1 MGEFYT
7 VWQHR
12 SLIIGGFENTLIIV
26 ALAAV
31 GSLSLGALLTIPLM
45 SQRRSIAR
53 LATVYVDVMRC
64 VPFLL
69 FVYLIYFGLPTLGIQ
84 FDNWSSGLVAL
95 VLYNAGY
102 MAELLRAAWTN
113 LPKELIEAGHAF
125 GFFGWNLFR
134 RIILPPVLFS
144 AIPLIG
150 NQMIQIVKDSAF
162 LTVIAVAEL
171 THEATSLQTT
181 YFVPFASFVA
191 AVVLYWVTCV
201 TIESTMGLADR
212 FAEAR
217 RG

>member
-1 MGEFYT
+1 MAEFFT

-12 SLIIGGFENTLIIV
+12 NLITVGFENTLLIV

-31 GSLSLGALLTIPLM
+31 GSLTLGAALAIPLM
-45 SQRRSIAR
+45 SPRRSIAR
-53 LATVYVDVMRC
+53 LATAYVDAMRC

-125 GFFGWNLFR
+125 GFFGWGLFR

-150 NQMIQIVKDSAF
+150 NQLIQIVKDSAL

-181 YFVPFASFVA
+181 YFVPFASFIA
-191 AVVLYWVTCV
+191 AVVLYWITCV
-201 TIESTMGLADR
+201 TIESMMGLADR

-217 RG
+217 R

>member
-1 MGEFYT
+1 MEEFAI

-12 SLIIGGFENTLIIV
+12 DKLIDGFENTLMIV
-26 ALAAV
+26 ALAVV
-31 GSLSLGALLTIPLM
+31 GSLILGALLTVPLT
-45 SQRRSIAR
+45 SRHRGIAGV
-53 LATVYVDVMRC
+53 AAAYVDTMRC

-69 FVYLIYFGLPTLGIQ
+69 FVYLIYFGLPTLGIR
-84 FDNWSSGLVAL
+84 FDNWSSGVIAL
-95 VLYNAGY
+95 ILYNAGY
-102 MAELLRAAWTN
+102 MGELLRAAWTN

-125 GFFGWNLFR
+125 GFVGWRLFR

-144 AIPLIG
+144 AFSLIG
-150 NQMIQIVKDSAF
+150 NQLIQIVKDSAL

-191 AVVLYWVTCV
+191 AVVLYWATCV
-201 TIESTMGLADR
+201 IIEGTVGLANR

-217 RG
+217 R

>member
-1 MGEFYT
+1 MTEFYT

-12 SLIIGGFENTLIIV
+12 NLIIIGFENTLIIV

-31 GSLSLGALLTIPLM
+31 GSMTLGSLLTIPLM
-45 SQRRSIAR
+45 SSQRSIVR
-53 LATVYVDVMRC
+53 LATAYVDAIRC

-84 FDNWSSGLVAL
+84 FDNWTSGLVAL

-102 MAELLRAAWTN
+102 MAELLRAAWSN

-125 GFFGWNLFR
+125 GFVGWGLFR

-150 NQMIQIVKDSAF
+150 NQLIQIVKDSAF

-181 YFVPFASFVA
+181 YFVPFASFIA
-191 AVVLYWVTCV
+191 AVVLYWITCV
-201 TIESTMGLADR
+201 TIESMMGLADR

-217 RG
+217 R